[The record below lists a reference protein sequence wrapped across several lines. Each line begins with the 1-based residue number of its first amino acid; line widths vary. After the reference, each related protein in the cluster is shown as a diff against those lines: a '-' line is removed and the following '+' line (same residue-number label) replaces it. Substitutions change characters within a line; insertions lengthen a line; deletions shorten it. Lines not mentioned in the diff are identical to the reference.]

1 MLARQVVIHRIEI
14 QGLEF
19 FVRALPAFDSRFLTD
34 PRNPLTLTGDRI
46 AGTAAGALPADRI
59 NIPSAAK
66 EIPEQFGLL
75 VGCQLRCCGSFRGGM
90 KLVLP
95 RKKDSLFPLKLR

>member
-1 MLARQVVIHRIEI
+1 MLARQVVIHCIEI
-14 QGLEF
+14 EGLEF
-19 FVRALPAFDSRFLTD
+19 FMRALPAFDPRFLTGA
-34 PRNPLTLTGDRI
+34 RNPLILTSDSI
-46 AGTAAGALPADRI
+46 AGTAAGSLPADRI
-59 NIPSAAK
+59 NILSATK
-66 EIPEQFGLL
+66 EIPEQFCLL